1 MGPRQ
6 MSKATP
12 VHFSIQTRSR
22 SRLGSES
29 PTRSSSPEECGQ
41 QVDLE
46 AIAEELDG
54 IAQAVRVDEPN
65 IEEREI
71 AAIIEEAN
79 YAEEMAEARGPLIIP
94 GKFKGGFDD
103 NVESY
108 LAQFERVSK
117 ANGWNDQKK
126 LVVIPC
132 YLEGAALK
140 WYENMEARLGE
151 DITWEQLRN
160 CMKEA
165 FQSIAWD
172 EQLEYRLR
180 MRMQADDEPVESYFQ
195 DVINLCAKV
204 DPDMAERSKIKHV
217 LRGLAPSLLEKVMV
231 LDNDTLESLL
241 RNIRRIQTARYMA
254 GHRVDQVLGVTSRDM
269 PSTSVTRSIGA
280 SRDPSSR
287 LESQVE
293 TLASEFSKLRVRLL
307 EGNLKPTSQSTDD
320 KDTST
325 AGQPRDRLYHPRGS
339 RPPGTRRGRGGRTSD
354 GRVICYRC
362 NRVGHYAVN
371 CRSGDQNQGNE
382 RGER

>member
-1 MGPRQ
+1 MN
-6 MSKATP
+6 TP

-29 PTRSSSPEECGQ
+29 PGHSSSSEECGQ

-46 AIAEELDG
+46 AISEELEG
-54 IAQAVRVDEPN
+54 TAQDQGLRGAV
-65 IEEREI
+65 EETPEAVVIRGRETPSRT
-71 AAIIEEAN
+71 
-79 YAEEMAEARGPLIIP
+79 MAEARGPLIIP
-94 GKFKGGFDD
+94 GKFKGGLED

-108 LAQFERVSK
+108 LAQFERISK
-117 ANGWNDQKK
+117 ANGWDDNKK

-140 WYENMEARLGE
+140 WYENLEARLGE
-151 DITWEQLRN
+151 GITWEQIRSG
-160 CMKEA
+160 MKEA

-217 LRGLAPSLLEKVMV
+217 LRGLTPSLLEKVMV
-231 LDNDTLESLL
+231 LDNDTLGSLL

-254 GHRVDQVLGVTSRDM
+254 GHRVDQLLGATSRDQ
-269 PSTSVTRSIGA
+269 PTTSGTRLIGA
-280 SRDPSSR
+280 PRESGDPTSR
-287 LESQVE
+287 LGSQLE

-307 EGNLKPTSQSTDD
+307 ESNLNPTNQPAEE
-320 KDTST
+320 KNTSV
-325 AGQPRDRLYHPRGS
+325 AGQSRDRPYHPRDG
-339 RPPGTRRGRGGRTSD
+339 RTPGLRRGRGGRTPD
-354 GRVICYRC
+354 GRVICYSC

-371 CRSGDQNQGNE
+371 CRSRSQNQGNE
-382 RGER
+382 QGER